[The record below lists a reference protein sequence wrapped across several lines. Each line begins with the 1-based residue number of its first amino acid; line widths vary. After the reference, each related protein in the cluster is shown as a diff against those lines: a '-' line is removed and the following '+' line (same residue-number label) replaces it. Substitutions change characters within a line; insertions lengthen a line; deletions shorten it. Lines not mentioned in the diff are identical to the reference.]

1 MAQQAHEDGRL
12 SRVPCC
18 SRGASWYIQDRA
30 GEELLLAGVCAIC
43 TLSGTDP
50 LCLLPQRA
58 DAGTR
63 AAVRW
68 ARNDA
73 TLYDES
79 YHTCLQLTAKET
91 DLLRLFGTF
100 DIDITL
106 LRARGGGALQGHAAV
121 RPSKFQNF
129 EWRAAAPG
137 LKHRAAARPFG
148 W

>member
-1 MAQQAHEDGRL
+1 MCATVCLSAAMACNTSMAQQAHEDGRL
-12 SRVPCC
+12 SRVPGC
-18 SRGASWYIQDRA
+18 SRGASWHIQHRA
-30 GEELLLAGVCAIC
+30 KELLLADVCAIC

-50 LCLLPQRA
+50 LCVLLQRA

-91 DLLRLFGTF
+91 DLLRLFGLF

-106 LRARGGGALQGHAAV
+106 LRARGGGAL
-121 RPSKFQNF
+121 
-129 EWRAAAPG
+129 
-137 LKHRAAARPFG
+137 
-148 W
+148 